1 MDLKSCSP
9 TLSPPDHPLTQ
20 EGSTA
25 LLDAAVR
32 GNTDAIKMLLAFS
45 ADVNVRRSDGAT
57 PLGAAVL
64 GGDRN
69 LSTARVLL
77 KAGENQLVSVSQ
89 QS

>member
-1 MDLKSCSP
+1 MDLKSCCP

-64 GGDRN
+64 GGDCN
-69 LSTARVLL
+69 LSTVRVLL